1 MNVLL
6 WVLQIL
12 LAVWNLIGGIF
23 LIGNYHA
30 VARDGLYIRCLPFLD
45 SAGCTSAVLL
55 AIGLVLPKMRKLNL
69 ISAACLAAISLAC
82 VALYTSYAGFP
93 GMLWGVIPAVL
104 ASFVA
109 YKRMAKS

>member
-30 VARDGLYIRCLPFLD
+30 VASRWALHTLPSPFWIAL
-45 SAGCTSAVLL
+45 GVLQVLL